1 MLWTLF
7 LWIFS
12 VSFTCALTIHAPIL
26 SLQLPHYVSTPAD
39 TLQSLAQDCTTLGV
53 SYFDVYGDF
62 EGNGTS
68 SYLRQFEHEVAHE
81 FDKQDAVFII
91 SGVMAQNIALRI
103 HGGKHKYRFVCH
115 ESSHLL
121 LHEQEAY
128 QHLMHMDPI
137 VIYTR
142 QSNDLFHSRPMEIK
156 DVTSALLEQH
166 VNTVGTLLLEL
177 PHRELGGTCTPWED
191 ILQMRDYCHS
201 HGIKFHC
208 DGARIFEAT
217 AGYDNKSLKELAEP
231 FDSIYISF
239 YKGLGGLSGAMLL
252 GTSEFCNDVRVWLR
266 RSGGNLYTLLPYA
279 VSGWSGYRTNWVN
292 AKITF
297 AKKQQKLA
305 RVIQLLSSNE
315 KIHSCVSFHPPV
327 PQVNMIHGFLCYS
340 RQDCMDALDS
350 VEKVHDIRVLSRIRD
365 VEESEPAYKNG
376 FRCKFE
382 LSIGNANGA
391 IDDDVYLKGW
401 DAFASALVARNSKGL

>member
-81 FDKQDAVFII
+81 CDKQDAVFII

-103 HGGKHKYRFVCH
+103 HG
-115 ESSHLL
+115 
-121 LHEQEAY
+121 HEQEAY

-142 QSNDLFHSRPMEIK
+142 QSNDLFHSRPMEMK

-191 ILQMRDYCHS
+191 ILQM
-201 HGIKFHC
+201 
-208 DGARIFEAT
+208 
-217 AGYDNKSLKELAEP
+217 
-231 FDSIYISF
+231 
-239 YKGLGGLSGAMLL
+239 
-252 GTSEFCNDVRVWLR
+252 
-266 RSGGNLYTLLPYA
+266 
-279 VSGWSGYRTNWVN
+279 
-292 AKITF
+292 
-297 AKKQQKLA
+297 
-305 RVIQLLSSNE
+305 
-315 KIHSCVSFHPPV
+315 
-327 PQVNMIHGFLCYS
+327 
-340 RQDCMDALDS
+340 
-350 VEKVHDIRVLSRIRD
+350 
-365 VEESEPAYKNG
+365 
-376 FRCKFE
+376 
-382 LSIGNANGA
+382 
-391 IDDDVYLKGW
+391 
-401 DAFASALVARNSKGL
+401 